1 MMDMKILMV
10 EIIKGILM
18 VMIFSSHVH
27 VMICVRGLEQDQ
39 ILSKRILGKEI
50 CKMRIDMPRLYFLCH
65 LVYKSKENNN

>member
-50 CKMRIDMPRLYFLCH
+50 CKM
-65 LVYKSKENNN
+65 